1 MILGWMF
8 LAIAA
13 VPVLACLG
21 AAMTFASRFRPDPAE
36 SAAGPVPLSVLVP
49 VKGADAATEDN
60 FEALVT
66 SRLPGPVEYR
76 FAMESAD
83 DPAYAVAERVRARHP
98 DLDIAVLVTG
108 PAGDRMGKQHNLAAA
123 AAVAKHPV
131 IASMDADVHV
141 DPDALAAGLRALAA
155 RDAGVVYMLPRYR
168 GPGPA
173 GGALVAIYSNLYYQ
187 LYMGAFAL
195 TRNAPFITG
204 GLWLMSPA
212 ARERIGGLEPF
223 TTTVSDDAAIGRAV
237 VAVGLRNELVPRTV
251 SIPYEAV
258 PLTGGM
264 RHLLKW
270 LTLLRVEGLG
280 TYLAILLTWHP
291 VLTAALALL
300 ATAAVPAARPA
311 LPVAAVVAVA
321 ALAVRF
327 LATAVLVRRAYPG
340 TGVATALWSVPYE
353 LFAVPVLFAR
363 GLVARSLVWR
373 GTRYEIGR
381 RGEIRS
387 VSRSR
392 SPRR

>member
-1 MILGWMF
+1 MIPGLIV

-21 AAMTFASRFRPDPAE
+21 AALTFASRFRPDPAV
-36 SAAGPVPLSVLVP
+36 SAAEPVPLSVLVP
-49 VKGADAATEDN
+49 VRGVDAATEDH

-76 FAMESAD
+76 FAMESTD
-83 DPAYAVAERVRARHP
+83 DPAYVVAERVRERHP
-98 DLDIAVLVTG
+98 CLDIAVVVTG
-108 PAGDRMGKQHNLAAA
+108 PAGDRMGKQHNLAVAA
-123 AAVAKHPV
+123 AGAKHPT
-131 IASMDADVHV
+131 IASMDADVRV
-141 DPDALAAGLRALAA
+141 DPDTLATGLRALAA
-155 RDAGVVYMLPRYR
+155 RDAGVVYMLPRYL

-237 VAVGLRNELVPRTV
+237 VAAGLRNELVPRTV
-251 SIPYEAV
+251 SIPYEPV
-258 PLTGGM
+258 PLTGGI

-270 LTLLRVEGLG
+270 LTLLRAEGLG

-291 VLTAALALL
+291 VLTAGIALL
-300 ATAAVPAARPA
+300 TTAAVPAARPA
-311 LPVAAVVAVA
+311 LPAALVVAAA
-321 ALAVRF
+321 ALTVRF

-353 LFAVPVLFAR
+353 LIAVPVLFAR

-381 RGEIRS
+381 HGEIRS
-387 VSRSR
+387 VSRIR
-392 SPRR
+392 